1 MTTPPISHFEYTLPV
16 EKNSSL
22 KEQDLYKIAESYKEY
37 FKDGFEWHCLSKIL
51 LEMYAFL
58 LQNKHLS
65 HLEIKEK
72 IIVILNH
79 FIDIT
84 DTPYL
89 PDEYT
94 DPIFKSLMPAFI
106 DLLEQFLSGIS
117 SSVPSIE
124 SQTPTKV
131 SLAKFISNLK
141 ETFTDGFQLHDI
153 PVCIKAS
160 IDFMGCFPFLKKEE
174 KHKCVVSIID
184 SLIDSSHTGGPNFI
198 VHPIIKRIVHPFID
212 DIFTTIHQ

>member
-1 MTTPPISHFEYTLPV
+1 MMTPPISHFEYALPL
-16 EKNSSL
+16 EKTPSL
-22 KEQDLYKIAESYKEY
+22 TEQDLYKIAERYKEN
-37 FKDGFEWHCLSKIL
+37 FKDGFEWHCLSTIL
-51 LEMYAFL
+51 LEMYGFL
-58 LQNKHLS
+58 VKNKELS
-65 HLEIKEK
+65 HLEIKET

-94 DPIFKSLMPAFI
+94 DPIFKSLIPALI
-106 DLLEQFLSGIS
+106 DLLEESLSGI
-117 SSVPSIE
+117 E
-124 SQTPTKV
+124 SQAPTRL
-131 SLAKFISNLK
+131 SLAKFTSKLK
-141 ETFTDGFQLHDI
+141 ETSVDGFQLHDI

-160 IDFMGCFPFLKKEE
+160 IDFMGSFPFLKKEE
-174 KHKCVVSIID
+174 KHKYVISIID

-198 VHPIIKRIVHPFID
+198 VHPIIKRIIHPFID